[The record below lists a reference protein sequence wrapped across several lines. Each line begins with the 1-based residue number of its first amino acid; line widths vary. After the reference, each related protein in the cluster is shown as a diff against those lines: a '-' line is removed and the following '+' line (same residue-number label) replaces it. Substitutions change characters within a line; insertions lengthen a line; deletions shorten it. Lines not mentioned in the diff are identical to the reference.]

1 MNTTT
6 TKETEEI
13 INNINANL
21 TIIRNLCT
29 KHHLFISG
37 SVATGKTTIF
47 YKLKNKLCSEDNVY
61 FINEYIDYDSEGEIF
76 LRNLFADR
84 ISNFEFQ
91 HYIIDCYEKQLK
103 SEEYNSADLIIWER
117 HPFDALTVFCSN
129 DNSLNIEEKYNI
141 NQRLTTLC
149 AQYEIPL
156 ISDENTSLSSLD
168 TSRISLTTA
177 HEVILNSYI
186 YPTLGGFIEY
196 NLYLF
201 FYCSNE
207 FDQIKRINK
216 RGRISEITKY
226 KRVQDI
232 IPLNTLYSNMY
243 LSVRRKKTRNKLIK

>member
-1 MNTTT
+1 MNTNT
-6 TKETEEI
+6 TKEIEEL
-13 INNINANL
+13 INTINDNL
-21 TIIRNLCT
+21 TTIQNLCT

-37 SVATGKTTIF
+37 SVATGKTTIIN
-47 YKLKNKLCSEDNVY
+47 KLKNKLCSDDNVY
-61 FINEYIDYDSEGEIF
+61 FINEYIDYDNEGEIF
-76 LRNLFADR
+76 LRNLFEDR

-103 SEEYNSADLIIWER
+103 SEEYNLADLIIWER

-129 DNSLNIEEKYNI
+129 DSSLTIEEKYNI

-149 AQYEIPL
+149 TQYKIPL
-156 ISDENTSLSSLD
+156 ITDENTSLTSLN

-177 HEVILNSYI
+177 QEVILNSYI
-186 YPTLGGFIEY
+186 YPTLGGSIGY
-196 NLYLF
+196 DLYLF

-216 RGRISEITKY
+216 RGRISEITRY

-243 LSVRRKKTRNKLIK
+243 LSVWRRRLGTN